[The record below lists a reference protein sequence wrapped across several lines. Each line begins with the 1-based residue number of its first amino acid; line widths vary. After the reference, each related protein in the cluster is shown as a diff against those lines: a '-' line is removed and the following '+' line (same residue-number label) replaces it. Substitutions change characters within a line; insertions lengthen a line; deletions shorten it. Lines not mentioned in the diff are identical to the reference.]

1 MTTVA
6 IAGLYAIIDTALIE
20 QALLNAAE
28 QALQGGA
35 RVLQYRDKKAS
46 NPVRLQQARE
56 LQQLCQRHGVP
67 LLINDDV
74 ELARAVNAA
83 GVHLGRSDA
92 GLEVARTLLGRN
104 KIIGISCYNEL
115 SRAQDMAQQGADY
128 IAFGSF
134 YASNTKPE
142 AVHAPLSLLTEA
154 KKTISVPLVAI
165 GGITPENASELI
177 KAGAD
182 AVAVIHGIFATND
195 YCKAARQYA
204 MLFDHNHNHNESL
217 LKTKTP

>member
-1 MTTVA
+1 MTATP

-20 QALLNAAE
+20 QAPLDAAE
-28 QALQGGA
+28 QVIQGGA
-35 RVLQYRDKKAS
+35 RVLQYRDKKGS
-46 NPVRLQQARE
+46 GSVRLQQAQE
-56 LQQLCQRHGVP
+56 LQQLCQHHGVP

-74 ELARAVNAA
+74 VLARASDAA
-83 GVHLGRSDA
+83 GVHLGRNDV
-92 GLEVARTLLGRN
+92 GLLAARTLLGPS

-115 SRAQDMAQQGADY
+115 QRAQEMAQQGADY

-134 YASNTKPE
+134 YASQTKPG

-165 GGITPENASELI
+165 GGITPEHTAELI
-177 KAGAD
+177 EAGAD
-182 AVAVIHGIFATND
+182 AVAVINGIFASND

-204 MLFDHNHNHNESL
+204 MLFECNHDESL
-217 LKTKTP
+217 

>member
-1 MTTVA
+1 MTTA
-6 IAGLYAIIDTALIE
+6 PIAGLYAIIDTALIE
-20 QALLNAAE
+20 QAPLDAAE
-28 QALQGGA
+28 QVIQGGA
-35 RVLQYRDKKAS
+35 RVLQYRDKKGS
-46 NPVRLQQARE
+46 GSVRLQQAQE
-56 LQQLCQRHGVP
+56 LQQLCQHHGVP

-92 GLEVARTLLGRN
+92 GLLAARTLLGPS

-115 SRAQDMAQQGADY
+115 QRAQDMAQQGADY

-134 YASNTKPE
+134 YASHTKPG

-165 GGITPENASELI
+165 GGITPEHTAELI
-177 KAGAD
+177 EAGAD
-182 AVAVIHGIFATND
+182 AVAVINDIFASND
-195 YCKAARQYA
+195 YYKAARQYA
-204 MLFDHNHNHNESL
+204 MLFECNHDESL
-217 LKTKTP
+217 

>member
-1 MTTVA
+1 MTTA
-6 IAGLYAIIDTALIE
+6 PIAGLYAIIDTALIE
-20 QALLNAAE
+20 QAPLDAAE
-28 QALQGGA
+28 QVIQGGA
-35 RVLQYRDKKAS
+35 RVLQYRDKKGS
-46 NPVRLQQARE
+46 GSVRLQQAQE
-56 LQQLCQRHGVP
+56 LQQLCQHHGVP

-92 GLEVARTLLGRN
+92 GLLAARTLLGPS

-115 SRAQDMAQQGADY
+115 QRAQDMAQQSADY

-134 YASNTKPE
+134 YASHTKPG

-165 GGITPENASELI
+165 GGITPEHTAELI
-177 KAGAD
+177 EAGAD
-182 AVAVIHGIFATND
+182 AVAVINGIFASND

-204 MLFDHNHNHNESL
+204 MLFECNHDESL
-217 LKTKTP
+217 

>member
-1 MTTVA
+1 MTTAPIV
-6 IAGLYAIIDTALIE
+6 GLYAIIDTALIE
-20 QALLNAAE
+20 QAPLDAAE
-28 QALQGGA
+28 QVIQGGA
-35 RVLQYRDKKAS
+35 RVLQYRDKKGS
-46 NPVRLQQARE
+46 GSVRLQQAQE
-56 LQQLCQRHGVP
+56 LQQLCQHHGVP

-92 GLEVARTLLGRN
+92 GLLAARTLLGPS

-115 SRAQDMAQQGADY
+115 QRAQDMAQQGADY

-134 YASNTKPE
+134 YASHTKPG

-165 GGITPENASELI
+165 GGITPEHTAELI
-177 KAGAD
+177 EAGAD
-182 AVAVIHGIFATND
+182 AVAVINDIFASND
-195 YCKAARQYA
+195 YYKAARQYA
-204 MLFDHNHNHNESL
+204 MLFECNHDESL
-217 LKTKTP
+217 

>member
-1 MTTVA
+1 MTTAPIV
-6 IAGLYAIIDTALIE
+6 GLYAIIDTALIE
-20 QALLNAAE
+20 QAPLDAAE
-28 QALQGGA
+28 QVIQGGA
-35 RVLQYRDKKAS
+35 RVLQYRDKKGS
-46 NPVRLQQARE
+46 GSVRLQQAQE
-56 LQQLCQRHGVP
+56 LQQLCQHHGVP

-92 GLEVARTLLGRN
+92 GLLAARTLLGPS

-115 SRAQDMAQQGADY
+115 QRAQDMAQQGADY

-134 YASNTKPE
+134 YASHTKPG

-165 GGITPENASELI
+165 GGITPEHTAELI
-177 KAGAD
+177 EAGAD
-182 AVAVIHGIFATND
+182 AVAVINGIFASND

-204 MLFDHNHNHNESL
+204 MLFECNHDESL
-217 LKTKTP
+217 